1 MAHQSLIAGAVL
13 ALLIVAAPAGA
24 QDQTVAQPT
33 TSPFDAV
40 DAVAPEQLG
49 TIAGQADVEQAVSAQ
64 NKAEVSRNSVS
75 GNSVTGTI
83 GLGSAFQSMNGLSVL
98 SANTG
103 NNVAI
108 NSSLNVNIAI
118 HP

>member
-1 MAHQSLIAGAVL
+1 MAHQSLIAGAAV
-13 ALLIVAAPAGA
+13 AILIAAVPAGA
-24 QDQTVAQPT
+24 QEQAVPAPTPFAETAPVA
-33 TSPFDAV
+33 A
-40 DAVAPEQLG
+40 EQLG
-49 TIAGQADVEQAVSAQ
+49 SIAGQADVQQAVSAQ

-83 GLGSAFQSMNGLSVL
+83 GLGNAFQSMNGLSVL